1 MWNKI
6 VPGEVKMESIRDAV
20 LEGKPVVLID
30 DRREFEADLVYP
42 AGIASPGVVNFMLS
56 MKGLLCLTMDMDEA
70 LKRGFFPMPSKGGE
84 TNFLIP
90 IDYRENF
97 TGITAEER
105 ALTAKKL
112 AEGLSIKH
120 FRYPGHLH
128 LLGGIGLNRRRGHTE
143 GSLELMEILGF
154 KRYALIVE
162 ILDERGDSHNREY
175 ALKLAEDRGLPVVN
189 IDDVWKEF
197 VKRKQLMRIYANA
210 RLPTKYGEFRI
221 IAFDNELDF
230 KEHVAIVKEP
240 YGEVPLVRMHSKC
253 LTGDTLASLKCDCGS
268 QLANSLRMIAQEG
281 GILLYMDQEGR
292 GIGLKEKIKAYE
304 LQDEGLDTVEAN
316 EALGHKAD
324 ERTYE
329 AAFQMLRA
337 LGVWRIRLIT
347 NNPAKTKALEE
358 FGIEVVETV
367 PAPPEVTEHNRLYLK
382 VKEEK
387 LGHRLPVKV

>member
-1 MWNKI
+1 MNWD
-6 VPGEVKMESIRDAV
+6 SIREKV

-42 AGIASPGVVNFMLS
+42 AEIASPEVVNFMLS
-56 MKGLLCLTMDMDEA
+56 MKGLLCFTMDMEVA
-70 LKRGFFPMPSKGGE
+70 LSRGFFPLPSKEGE

-90 IDYRENF
+90 VDYMENF

-112 AEGLSIKH
+112 AEALSVEH

-162 ILDERGDSHNREY
+162 ILDETGNSHNREY
-175 ALKLAEDRGLPVVN
+175 TLRLAEENDLPVVN

-197 VKRKQLMRIYANA
+197 VRRKQLIRVYANA
-210 RLPTKYGEFRI
+210 RLPTRYGDFRI
-221 IAFDNELDF
+221 VSFDNELDF

-240 YGEVPLVRMHSKC
+240 YREVPLVRIHSKC
-253 LTGDTLASLKCDCGS
+253 LTGDTLGSLKCDCWS
-268 QLANSLRMIAQEG
+268 QLTNALRMIAQEG

-304 LQDEGLDTVEAN
+304 LQEDGLDTVEAN
-316 EALGHKAD
+316 EVLGYRAD

-337 LGVWRIRLIT
+337 LGVSRIRLIT
-347 NNPAKTKALEE
+347 NNPRKAEALEE
-358 FGIEVVETV
+358 LGMEVVGIV
-367 PAPPEVTEHNRLYLK
+367 PAPGEVTEHNRLYLK
-382 VKEEK
+382 VKAEK
-387 LGHRLPVKV
+387 LGHRIPFEI

>member
-1 MWNKI
+1 MN
-6 VPGEVKMESIRDAV
+6 
-20 LEGKPVVLID
+20 LEELKRAILDGKPVVLID
-30 DRREFEADLVYP
+30 DRREFEADLIYP
-42 AGIASPGVVNFMLS
+42 AEIASAEVVNFMLS
-56 MKGLLCLTMDMDEA
+56 AKGLLCLTMDMDEA
-70 LKRGFFPMPSKGGE
+70 LKRGFFRLPSKEGE

-90 IDYRENF
+90 VDYKGTF

-112 AEGLSIKH
+112 AEGLSVEH

-143 GSLELMEILGF
+143 SSLELMEFLGF
-154 KRYALIVE
+154 KRYALIIE
-162 ILDERGDSHNREY
+162 ILDEKGDSHNREY
-175 ALKLAEDRGLPVVN
+175 ALKFAEEHGLPV
-189 IDDVWKEF
+189 ITTDDVWKEF
-197 VKRKQLMRIYANA
+197 VKRKQLIKVYANA
-210 RLPTKYGEFRI
+210 RLPTRYGEFRI
-221 IAFDNELDF
+221 ISFDNELDF

-240 YGEVPLVRMHSKC
+240 YGDVPLVRIHSKC

-304 LQDEGLDTVEAN
+304 LQDKGLDTVEAN
-316 EALGHKAD
+316 EALGFKAD

-337 LGVWRIRLIT
+337 LGVSKVRLIT
-347 NNPAKTKALEE
+347 NNPAKVKALEE
-358 FGIEVVETV
+358 FGIEVVEVV
-367 PAPPEVTEHNRLYLK
+367 PALPEVTEYNRPYLR
-382 VKEEK
+382 VKAEK
-387 LGHRLPVKV
+387 LGHRLPFEV

>member
-1 MWNKI
+1 MNL
-6 VPGEVKMESIRDAV
+6 EEIRRAI

-30 DRREFEADLVYP
+30 DRREFEADLIYP
-42 AGIASPGVVNFMLS
+42 AEIASAEVVNFMLS
-56 MKGLLCLTMDMDEA
+56 AKGLLCLTMDMDEA
-70 LKRGFFPMPSKGGE
+70 SKKGFFRLPSKEGE
-84 TNFLIP
+84 TNFLVP
-90 IDYRENF
+90 VDYQETF

-112 AEGLSIKH
+112 AEGLGVEA

-143 GSLELMEILGF
+143 SSLELMEFLGF
-154 KRYALIVE
+154 RRYALIIE
-162 ILDERGDSHNREY
+162 ILDKKGDSHNREY
-175 ALKLAEDRGLPVVN
+175 ALKFAEEHGLPV
-189 IDDVWKEF
+189 ITTDDVWKEF
-197 VKRKQLMRIYANA
+197 VKRKQLIRVYVNA
-210 RLPTKYGEFRI
+210 RLPTRYGEFRI
-221 IAFDNELDF
+221 IAFENELDF

-240 YGEVPLVRMHSKC
+240 YGDVPLVRVHSKC

-304 LQDEGLDTVEAN
+304 LQDKGLDTVEAN
-316 EALGHKAD
+316 EALGFKAD

-337 LGVWRIRLIT
+337 LGISKIRLIT
-347 NNPAKTKALEE
+347 NNPAKAKALAE
-358 FGIEVVETV
+358 FGVEVVEV
-367 PAPPEVTEHNRLYLK
+367 IPAPGEVTEHNRPYLR
-382 VKEEK
+382 VKAKK
-387 LGHRLPVKV
+387 LGHKLPFEV

>member
-1 MWNKI
+1 MNL
-6 VPGEVKMESIRDAV
+6 GELRKAV
-20 LEGKPVVLID
+20 LDGKPVVLID
-30 DRREFEADLVYP
+30 DRREFEADLIYP
-42 AGIASPGVVNFMLS
+42 AEIASAEVVNFMLS
-56 MKGLLCLTMDMDEA
+56 AKGLLCLTMDMEEA
-70 LKRGFFPMPSKGGE
+70 LKKGFFRLPSKEGE
-84 TNFLIP
+84 TNFLVP
-90 IDYRENF
+90 VDYRETF

-112 AEGLSIKH
+112 AEGLSVEH

-143 GSLELMEILGF
+143 SSLELMEFLGF

-162 ILDERGDSHNREY
+162 LLDEKGDSHNREY
-175 ALKLAEDRGLPVVN
+175 ALAFAEKHGLPV
-189 IDDVWKEF
+189 ITTDDVWKEF
-197 VKRKQLMRIYANA
+197 VRRKQLMRIYANA

-240 YGEVPLVRMHSKC
+240 YGDVPLVRVHSKC
-253 LTGDTLASLKCDCGS
+253 LTGDTLTSLKCDCGS
-268 QLANSLRMIAQEG
+268 QLANSLRMIAREG

-304 LQDEGLDTVEAN
+304 LQDKGLDTVEAN
-316 EALGHKAD
+316 EALGYKAD

-337 LGVWRIRLIT
+337 LGVSRIRLIT
-347 NNPAKTKALEE
+347 NNPAKVKALEE
-358 FGIEVVETV
+358 FGIEVVEIV
-367 PAPPEVTEHNRLYLK
+367 PAPPEVTEHNRPYLK
-382 VKEEK
+382 VKAEK
-387 LGHRLPVKV
+387 LGHKLPFEV